1 MEMKAKFLN
10 LKHFWTLMDIHSKI
24 LLIAYWINFKFFF
37 SSSLKTNQ
45 QKNNIILICWNS
57 DWYFDKCVKCR
68 WWWNLLKF
76 TKIPNKIN
84 LKIITNY
91 FSQLWKFAWKNS
103 PNDRDSE
110 SEFKKWFLV
119 FVMIWMIFNK
129 AIKKIKF

>member
-10 LKHFWTLMDIHSKI
+10 LKHFWTLMDIYSKI

-76 TKIPNKIN
+76 TKILNKIN
-84 LKIITNY
+84 LKSSPIILASYGSLHEKIPQMAEILNLNLKNDFLFLWWFEWY
-91 FSQLWKFAWKNS
+91 SIKQLKKKKN
-103 PNDRDSE
+103 
-110 SEFKKWFLV
+110 
-119 FVMIWMIFNK
+119 
-129 AIKKIKF
+129 